1 MSIQPRI
8 RTAQSRALDA
18 RQAAREFHA
27 AVAQPDME
35 LVMFFCSSEYD
46 LEALAREMK
55 DLFTDVPVVGC
66 TTAGEI
72 GPDGYCQHS
81 LSGASFPA
89 GVCTAVTGQLDGL
102 QQFGLAGGQ
111 AFVRELMQ
119 RLQARAPTAD
129 ARNSFAFLLI
139 DGLSVREEPVTR
151 ALQYSLGKLPLFG
164 GSAGDGL
171 RFARTHVYHDGC
183 FHTDSAVLVLIS
195 TSLPF
200 RLFKTQHFVAGDE
213 RLVVTEADTAHRIVQ
228 EINGRPAAGEYA
240 RAVGVGV
247 RDLDP
252 ARFATSP
259 VVVLIDGVEYVR
271 SIQKVNP
278 DGSLTFY
285 CAIEEGLVFRVAHGI
300 DLVKNLEQTF
310 ERLCAEIGPPQLVFS
325 CDCILRN
332 LEICQCGLKER
343 VGEIFRRHNAVGF
356 STYGEQFRGVHVN
369 QTLTGIAI
377 GLPREASHG

>member
-1 MSIQPRI
+1 MNIQPHI
-8 RTAQSRALDA
+8 RTAQSRATDA
-18 RQAAREFHA
+18 GQAAREFHA

-35 LVMFFCSSEYD
+35 LAIFFCSSEYD

-55 DLFTDVPVVGC
+55 SLFADVPVVGC

-89 GVCTAVTGQLDGL
+89 GSCTVVTGHLDAL
-102 QQFGLAGGQ
+102 QQFGMTDGQ
-111 AFVRELMQ
+111 AFAQDLMQ
-119 RLQARAPTAD
+119 RLETRVPTAD

-139 DGLSVREEPVTR
+139 DGLSLREEPVTR

-171 RFARTHVYHDGC
+171 RFARTHVYHDGR
-183 FHTDSAVLVLIS
+183 FHTDSAVLVLVT

-200 RLFKTQHFVAGDE
+200 KLFMTQHFVAGDE
-213 RLVVTEADTAHRIVQ
+213 RLVVTEANTTYRIVR
-228 EINGRPAAGEYA
+228 EINGRPAAEEYA
-240 RAVGVGV
+240 RVVGLRV

-252 ARFATSP
+252 TRFATSP
-259 VVVLIDGVEYVR
+259 VVVMIEGLEYVR

-285 CAIEEGLVFRVAHGI
+285 CAIEEGLVLRIAHGL
-300 DLVKNLEQTF
+300 DLVQNLEQTF
-310 ERLCAEIGPPQLVFS
+310 ERIRAEIGPPHLVFS
-325 CDCILRN
+325 CDCILRS
-332 LEICQCGLKER
+332 LEIGQSGLQDQ
-343 VGEIFRRHNAVGF
+343 VAEIFRRNNAVGF
-356 STYGEQFRGVHVN
+356 NTYGEQFRGVHVN
-369 QTLTGIAI
+369 HTLTGIAI
-377 GLPREASHG
+377 GMPPGTTHG